1 MFFFF
6 LISYRRLAYIE
17 SIIRSS
23 WRSHDAEQK
32 LTLPGSK
39 TTSQSL
45 GSMSMGTTYKGKQPP
60 ANDNSGQSFVK
71 AKLRKGVASD
81 AFWSRSFLG
90 WSGL

>member
-32 LTLPGSK
+32 LTFAWFQDDVAIARQHEHGYDLQGQA
-39 TTSQSL
+39 TASQ
-45 GSMSMGTTYKGKQPP
+45 
-60 ANDNSGQSFVK
+60 
-71 AKLRKGVASD
+71 
-81 AFWSRSFLG
+81 
-90 WSGL
+90 

>member
-45 GSMSMGTTYKGKQPP
+45 GSMSMGTTYKGKQPASQWHQRP
-60 ANDNSGQSFVK
+60 E
-71 AKLRKGVASD
+71 LREGEAEEGGC
-81 AFWSRSFLG
+81 FGCFLV
-90 WSGL
+90 